1 MIFETIA
8 NTGHEEVVFCHNKD
22 AGLKAIIAIH
32 NTVLGPALGGLR
44 MWPYK
49 TEQEAVNDVLRL
61 SRGMTYKN
69 AVAGLN
75 LGGGKAV
82 IIGDPS
88 KDKSE
93 ALFRAFGRFVN
104 SLNGRYIT
112 AEDVGIDVNDM
123 EYVFRETEY
132 VTGVHQVHGGSGD
145 PSPFTAYG
153 SLQGLMAALQFK
165 HGNEDVGKYSYA
177 VQGCGHVGG
186 EYIKLLREQGAKVFV
201 TDINKEAVQRCV
213 DELGC
218 EAVGLDEIYD
228 VDADVYSPCALGGT
242 LNEQT
247 IDRIKAKIICGPA
260 NNQLATD
267 EIGDELQRRGV
278 LYAPDY
284 AVNAG
289 GVMNVSLEIDGY
301 NRERA
306 MRMMRTIYYN
316 LGRIFE
322 ISKTREHPD
331 LQGRRPSGRRA
342 HQRDRQDQAGRT
354 WATTAPA
361 SRAACAV
368 SKLVANGMPGFPACH
383 AFCKGLPPLRG
394 RPLHMCVG
402 RRIIGRRRCQGCAG
416 S

>member
-8 NTGHEEVVFCHNKD
+8 NTGHEEVVFCHSKD

-32 NTVLGPALGGLR
+32 NTVLGPSLGGLR

-49 TEQEAVNDVLRL
+49 TEQDAVNDVLRL

-88 KDKSE
+88 TDKSE

-123 EYVFRETEY
+123 EYVFRETEF

-153 SLQGLMAALQFK
+153 TLQGVMASLKYK
-165 HGNEDVGKYSYA
+165 HGNEDVGKYSFA
-177 VQGCGHVGG
+177 VQGAGHVGT
-186 EYIKLLREQGAKVFV
+186 EFIKLLREQGAKVFV
-201 TDINKEAVQRCV
+201 TDINKAAVQRCV

-218 EAVGLDEIYD
+218 EAVGMDDIYD

-242 LNEQT
+242 VDENT
-247 IDRIKAKIICGPA
+247 IDRIKAKIICGCA

-267 EIGDELQRRGV
+267 EIGDELSKRGV

-306 MRMMRTIYYN
+306 MRMMRSIYYN
-316 LGRIFE
+316 VGRIFE
-322 ISKTREHPD
+322 IADRDGIPTYKAADRMAEERINAIGKIKLPTMGNDGPRF
-331 LQGRRPSGRRA
+331 LGR
-342 HQRDRQDQAGRT
+342 
-354 WATTAPA
+354 
-361 SRAACAV
+361 
-368 SKLVANGMPGFPACH
+368 
-383 AFCKGLPPLRG
+383 LRG
-394 RPLHMCVG
+394 
-402 RRIIGRRRCQGCAG
+402 Q
-416 S
+416 